1 MENGTFAPELA
12 VILPAST
19 INIAAISPSQTQRL
33 KTRIA
38 ASHGLVR
45 VFIHPYYEK
54 YTNSKD
60 YRDRIIDNQYPKIDA
75 IEKGLAR
82 ILSLPPEKT
91 PPVIIFEE
99 SNKLNETARTIAD
112 INQNS
117 GNEVYLV
124 PTRRGKSEPLFH
136 GDDAECWNGWQKIF
150 EYFKQWQV
158 TKTLIGGCRLTISN
172 SENFQ
177 ILDDEGQSYRQQL
190 GLLGEVHA
198 NSSILQCVGEAIRQL
213 SKHFNI
219 EVSSLTHP
227 HSRIDISRLSMN
239 NKIGRNTPSDEG
251 KYL

>member
-1 MENGTFAPELA
+1 MELTQRNEL
-12 VILPAST
+12 VPTLPTST
-19 INIAAISPSQTQRL
+19 INIASISPSQTQRL
-33 KTRIA
+33 QERVA
-38 ASHGLVR
+38 AFHGLVR

-54 YTNSKD
+54 YTNSKE

-99 SNKLNETARTIAD
+99 SSKLNETARTLAD
-112 INQNS
+112 INQDS

-136 GDDAECWNGWQKIF
+136 GDDAEWWSGWQRIF
-150 EYFKQWQV
+150 EYFKQWKV
-158 TKTLIGGCRLTISN
+158 TNTLIGGCRLTIVN

-177 ILDDEGQSYRQQL
+177 IQDDEGQSYRQQL
-190 GLLGEVHA
+190 GLLGEVYTNFCA
-198 NSSILQCVGEAIRQL
+198 LQCVGEAIRQL

-239 NKIGRNTPSDEG
+239 NKIGRHTPSDED
-251 KYL
+251 